1 MQPTKFV
8 PMKTPLSQ
16 AILDNWSLDAA
27 PKFRLSVSDL
37 LEQESS
43 KGRHVGLIIGGQAA
57 VATQRMQSC
66 HMARALSPQLALAC
80 TTTPGYVST
89 VSGPSSWLSQGTS
102 GCFICNGASCNCWCL
117 QACQALQRCM
127 GAVCMAAAHISPC

>member
-1 MQPTKFV
+1 MHWLLCRGDYEATGDAVQPTKFV

-37 LEQESS
+37 LEQENS

-57 VATQRMQSC
+57 VAAQGMQRC
-66 HMARALSPQLALAC
+66 HMATAYSPRLALAC
-80 TTTPGYVST
+80 MPTRGYVST
-89 VSGPSSWLSQGTS
+89 DRGVSSWLSQGIS
-102 GCFICNGASCNCWCL
+102 GCS
-117 QACQALQRCM
+117 M
-127 GAVCMAAAHISPC
+127 